1 MKYFYNYSFLD
12 RWMEANR
19 DITNKQ
25 VMHAMGTTSNTC
37 LDSWVRM
44 KSPLPTI
51 ALLRFCN
58 AFHVPLS
65 AFIVDADAQGEE
77 DMEHVRPGVDDQF
90 EPDGGYID
98 NDEKR
103 KLGTRALRNP
113 LDVDRIKSVVPGLTS
128 DGIAGNGGAPEH
140 RHGRKEEHR
149 EATASAPMDE
159 EEAMLPAGD
168 KGETMLPASD
178 KGEIMLSAPGAE
190 PDISMTTLNRML
202 DIIAEQQKQIG
213 EQQKLIS
220 ELTRRLNSRQT
231 ECNHQQMGY
240 ESPQPGYGM
249 VAEESHHH
257 E

>member
-1 MKYFYNYSFLD
+1 MKYFYNYSFLNK
-12 RWMEANR
+12 WMEANK

-25 VMHAMGTTSNTC
+25 VMRAMGTTSNTC

-65 AFIVDADAQGEE
+65 AFIVDADSQMEE
-77 DMEHVRPGVDDQF
+77 GDEGMEHVRPGIDDQF

-128 DGIAGNGGAPEH
+128 DGTTGNGGAES
-140 RHGRKEEHR
+140 RGERTEEKT
-149 EATASAPMDE
+149 EEDNAAAASAPMN
-159 EEAMLPAGD
+159 EAMLPA
-168 KGETMLPASD
+168 A
-178 KGEIMLSAPGAE
+178 GAE

-220 ELTRRLNSRQT
+220 ELTRRLDA
-231 ECNHQQMGY
+231 QQ
-240 ESPQPGYGM
+240 SGYGM
-249 VAEESHHH
+249 VAEEIHR
-257 E
+257 EK

>member
-12 RWMEANR
+12 KWMEANG

-25 VMHAMGTTSNTC
+25 IMKALGTTSNTC
-37 LDSWVRM
+37 LDSWVQM

-65 AFIVDADAQGEE
+65 AFIVDADSQMEE
-77 DMEHVRPGVDDQF
+77 GDDGMEHVRPGIDDQF

-128 DGIAGNGGAPEH
+128 DEIAGKGGDPEH
-140 RHGRKEEHR
+140 RHGRKEEHS
-149 EATASAPMDE
+149 EAAASAPMNE
-159 EEAMLPAGD
+159 NVAMLPA
-168 KGETMLPASD
+168 A
-178 KGEIMLSAPGAE
+178 GAE

-220 ELTRRLNSRQT
+220 ELTRRLES
-231 ECNHQQMGY
+231 QQPNY
-240 ESPQPGYGM
+240 NM
-249 VAEESHHH
+249 VAEEIRR
-257 E
+257 EKE

>member
-12 RWMEANR
+12 RWMEANK

-25 VMHAMGTTSNTC
+25 VMRAMGTTSNTC
-37 LDSWVRM
+37 LDGWVRM

-65 AFIVDADAQGEE
+65 AFIVDADKDHQEKEGCEQGY
-77 DMEHVRPGVDDQF
+77 VCPGIDDQF

-103 KLGTRALRNP
+103 KSGTRALRNP
-113 LDVDRIKSVVPGLTS
+113 LDVERVKSVVPGWTS
-128 DGIAGNGGAPEH
+128 VRNAENGDAKGVRLGH
-140 RHGRKEEHR
+140 KG
-149 EATASAPMDE
+149 EATAAPINE
-159 EEAMLPAGD
+159 TAPAPIA
-168 KGETMLPASD
+168 EPATN
-178 KGEIMLSAPGAE
+178 AE

-213 EQQKLIS
+213 DQQKIIS
-220 ELTRRLNSRQT
+220 ELTRRLES
-231 ECNHQQMGY
+231 QQP
-240 ESPQPGYGM
+240 SYGM
-249 VAEESHHH
+249 VAEEIHR
-257 E
+257 EKE

>member
-12 RWMEANR
+12 KWMEANK

-25 VMHAMGTTSNTC
+25 VMRAMGTTSNTC

-65 AFIVDADAQGEE
+65 AFIVDADKDLQEKGGCCEE
-77 DMEHVRPGVDDQF
+77 GYVCPGIDDQF

-113 LDVDRIKSVVPGLTS
+113 LDVERVKSVVPGWTS
-128 DGIAGNGGAPEH
+128 DGIAGNEGAKGHKQREE
-140 RHGRKEEHR
+140 RKGEN
-149 EATASAPMDE
+149 APAPMN
-159 EEAMLPAGD
+159 
-168 KGETMLPASD
+168 ET
-178 KGEIMLSAPGAE
+178 APTPIAEPVPNTE
-190 PDISMTTLNRML
+190 PDISMATLNRIL

-213 EQQKLIS
+213 DQQKLIS
-220 ELTRRLNSRQT
+220 ELTHRLNA
-231 ECNHQQMGY
+231 QQG
-240 ESPQPGYGM
+240 GFGM
-249 VAEESHHH
+249 VAEDIHHRAD

>member
-12 RWMEANR
+12 KWMEANG

-25 VMHAMGTTSNTC
+25 IMKALGTTSNTC
-37 LDSWVRM
+37 LDSWVQM

-65 AFIVDADAQGEE
+65 AFIVDADSQMEE
-77 DMEHVRPGVDDQF
+77 GDDGMEHVRPGIDDQF

-128 DGIAGNGGAPEH
+128 DEIAGNGGAES
-140 RHGRKEEHR
+140 RGERTEEKT
-149 EATASAPMDE
+149 EEDTTSTIPSPAVKTASAP
-159 EEAMLPAGD
+159 A
-168 KGETMLPASD
+168 
-178 KGEIMLSAPGAE
+178 AE

-213 EQQKLIS
+213 DQQKLIS
-220 ELTRRLNSRQT
+220 ELTRRLES
-231 ECNHQQMGY
+231 QQPSY
-240 ESPQPGYGM
+240 NM
-249 VAEESHHH
+249 VAEEIRR
-257 E
+257 EK